1 MAVDDLSLEPL
12 ANQSSQGDGA
22 GRRLAFVP
30 IDLCGA
36 CSHRTAVTVNSTAQ
50 EITIGTGKRT
60 IQFMNTGDN
69 VIYYG
74 GSGVTSSGGIKLFP
88 NQMITFAN
96 VKDTFS
102 IFFVT
107 DGAETSTLRIVE
119 YA

>member
-1 MAVDDLSLEPL
+1 MPTDDFSLEPL
-12 ANQSSQGDGA
+12 FNQSSQGDGLN
-22 GRRLAFVP
+22 RRIAFVP

-36 CSHRTAVTVNSTAQ
+36 ASHKTPLTINNVAQ
-50 EITIGTGKRT
+50 EVTIGTGKRT
-60 IQFMNTGDN
+60 IEFMNTGDN

-74 GSGVTSSGGIKLFP
+74 GAGVTSTEGIKLFP
-88 NQMITFAN
+88 NQTKTFGN

-102 IFFVT
+102 IYFVA